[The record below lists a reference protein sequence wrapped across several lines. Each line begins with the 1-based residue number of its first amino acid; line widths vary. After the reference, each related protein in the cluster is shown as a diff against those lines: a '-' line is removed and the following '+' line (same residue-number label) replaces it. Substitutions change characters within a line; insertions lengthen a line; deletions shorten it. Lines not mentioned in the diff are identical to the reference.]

1 MAAGLLVVLSGPS
14 GVGKGTVCRQ
24 LLRLRPS
31 LQLSVSLTT
40 RQPRPDEETG
50 RDYEF
55 TTPAGFRKLIAGD
68 AFLEWAVVYG
78 HYYGTLRRTV
88 EENLARG
95 TDLLL
100 EIDVQ
105 GALQIRRRMPGA
117 VLIFL
122 APPSMEA
129 LQNRIA
135 GRGTEDAAHI
145 DCRLKAARQE
155 LAACRRYDYLVINS
169 RVEEAAA
176 SINAIIEAE
185 KCKVSRGTGR
195 PLREVK
201 KDDLP
206 LD

>member
-24 LLRLRPS
+24 LLALRPS

-40 RQPRPDEETG
+40 RQPRPEETCG
-50 RDYEF
+50 RHYEF
-55 TTPAGFRKLIAGD
+55 TTPSRFQKLISGD

-78 HYYGTLRRTV
+78 HYYGTLKQAV
-88 EENLARG
+88 GENLARG

-105 GALQIRRRMPGA
+105 GALQIRRRLKEA

-129 LQNRIA
+129 LKERIS
-135 GRGTEDAAHI
+135 GRGTEDAVRI
-145 DCRLKAARQE
+145 RRRLKAAQQE
-155 LAACRRYDYLVINS
+155 LAAYHLYDYLVVNG
-169 RVEEAAA
+169 RVEDAAA
-176 SINAIIEAE
+176 SIDAIIEAE
-185 KCKVSRGTGR
+185 KCRISRGAR
-195 PLREVK
+195 PPASGGEER
-201 KDDLP
+201 
-206 LD
+206 

>member
-24 LLRLRPS
+24 LLALRPS

-40 RQPRPDEETG
+40 RQPRPEEKSG
-50 RDYEF
+50 CDYEF
-55 TTPAGFRKLIAGD
+55 AAPSHFQKLFSVD

-78 HYYGTLRRTV
+78 HYYGTLKKRV
-88 EENLARG
+88 EENLLQG

-105 GALQIRRRMPGA
+105 GALQIRRCLAEA

-129 LQNRIA
+129 LRERIA
-135 GRGTEDAAHI
+135 GRGTEDAVRI
-145 DCRLKAARQE
+145 SQRLKAAQQE
-155 LAACRRYDYLVINS
+155 LAAYQLYDYLVVNS
-169 RVEEAAA
+169 RVEDAAA
-176 SINAIIEAE
+176 AIDAIIAAE
-185 KCKVSRGTGR
+185 KCRVSRGAR
-195 PLREVK
+195 PPASGGEQR
-201 KDDLP
+201 
-206 LD
+206 